1 MQLVPDPQT
10 LSRIG
15 LMIQKALP
23 RILKQLKK
31 CNTVTEVKDVQYV
44 DPDVDSNVA
53 TKARR
58 SRIKVVAMPVVK
70 TTGGEVP
77 VEIRSVHILF
87 TSPRARSTVLLQA
100 LYSLCPEC
108 RASQDSQGECSS
120 LWSGT

>member
-58 SRIKVVAMPVVK
+58 SRIKGVAMPVVK